1 MNYLTKI
8 HTYLFYCLKLKL
20 VKGKNCLITE
30 FNKNFFGGYPMPEI
44 SKEITNYIY
53 SLDCDQRIKN
63 FLIEA
68 LKLEYKRDK
77 TEDKHYFK
85 EYDEIVKDYV

>member
-1 MNYLTKI
+1 
-8 HTYLFYCLKLKL
+8 
-20 VKGKNCLITE
+20 
-30 FNKNFFGGYPMPEI
+30 MPEI

>member
-1 MNYLTKI
+1 
-8 HTYLFYCLKLKL
+8 
-20 VKGKNCLITE
+20 
-30 FNKNFFGGYPMPEI
+30 MPEI

-85 EYDEIVKDYV
+85 EYDEIVKDYVWGGLYDFK